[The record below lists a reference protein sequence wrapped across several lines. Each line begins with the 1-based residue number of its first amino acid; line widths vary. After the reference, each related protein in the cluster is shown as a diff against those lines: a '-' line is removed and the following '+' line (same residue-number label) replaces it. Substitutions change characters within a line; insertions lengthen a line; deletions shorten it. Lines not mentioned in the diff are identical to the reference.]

1 VRSEKAHNAG
11 HPDVET
17 LALYSK
23 GDVAWVRRC
32 QIGRHVGRCADCEEQ
47 VLQFRSAG
55 DELKR
60 EANRQTLTAFE
71 ATTDWAR
78 LEREMLGNIGV
89 GVAAARCIEKVGRRR
104 ILRTPGVWVTVIPR
118 RLVDQCSQSTEGSS
132 NGIAAAIDR
141 NRGSPACW
149 ERGANNARRHCGP
162 RSRRDAD
169 HTSSTFSCDIAG
181 GQFFARRAIRG
192 RRDRR
197 GHDHERIWRVA
208 RDERGCH
215 LRWALWYPRA
225 CSQRTR
231 AGAGWT
237 LNFLTTPRCYSSRS
251 VSDLLQLVSFAL
263 RWRWICIRRFS

>member
-104 ILRTPGVWVTVIPR
+104 ILRTPGVWVTAGLALLFLAGWLTNVPSEQRDHLTASLRRSIGIEVPQLAGSVVRTTPEGIAVRAQGATLTILHPPSAVIS
-118 RLVDQCSQSTEGSS
+118 LAGSS
-132 NGIAAAIDR
+132 
-141 NRGSPACW
+141 SL
-149 ERGANNARRHCGP
+149 GAR
-162 RSRRDAD
+162 
-169 HTSSTFSCDIAG
+169 F
-181 GQFFARRAIRG
+181 
-192 RRDRR
+192 
-197 GHDHERIWRVA
+197 V
-208 RDERGCH
+208 DEETGEVTITNV
-215 LRWALWYPRA
+215 Y
-225 CSQRTR
+225 
-231 AGAGWT
+231 GE
-237 LNFLTTPRCYSSRS
+237 
-251 VSDLLQLVSFAL
+251 
-263 RWRWICIRRFS
+263 